1 MKVLVCF
8 KIVHDENELAVNP
21 DKTIDDSKASYVI
34 SPYDCNAVGAAMNV
48 AALREGSVVIAATVG
63 GERVENGKIKKSI
76 LSRGPSELYAV
87 KGDSLDNADSITLA
101 STLKSLIEKIGG
113 VDLVICGEGSA
124 DVYSQQTGNM
134 LGILMGLPTV
144 NSVSAICSADDHSIC
159 VERSGGEGVEVLSLS
174 LPAVISVNSDICIP
188 KIPSMKDILAAGKTP
203 STVYAQDA
211 LDAAKYDGITA
222 VSVKA
227 PESTERKQIVIKGDG
242 EDQVAEFYANIRKAL
257 A

>member
-63 GERVENGKIKKSI
+63 GERVENGKMKKSI

-159 VERSGGEGVEVLSLS
+159 VERSGGRC
-174 LPAVISVNSDICIP
+174 PD
-188 KIPSMKDILAAGKTP
+188 
-203 STVYAQDA
+203 
-211 LDAAKYDGITA
+211 
-222 VSVKA
+222 
-227 PESTERKQIVIKGDG
+227 
-242 EDQVAEFYANIRKAL
+242 
-257 A
+257 